1 MARRRHSNRR
11 RRRGNFGFL
20 YKLLSVLV
28 ICAAVVMA
36 LTLFFRVDTIE
47 VTGTKRYTEKDVIEA
62 SGIQLGDNLFLLN
75 KYEAAR
81 SIAEQL
87 PYIDIEDIRIRRELP
102 DTLLIDV
109 AECGTPLAV
118 IQDGSAWLL
127 SPKGKIVEQL
137 PASQA
142 GDYAVI
148 DGCELLAPS
157 VGTDIALSTEFANQQ
172 TSLLALLAALIVPQL
187 VQSVT
192 TFAGRLGAYE
202 ETIRGLL
209 VWVQNTFGIDTA
221 TAEQLVQMVGTALQN
236 WFGGLSRSAARAAA
250 DFVSGAA
257 GAAGNAVVALAAS
270 IYLLSGKEALLRA
283 ARACLHAALPP
294 RAAGSVLEICRL
306 ANKIFSGYIGGQLV
320 DALLV
325 GGETFALMSIFGLEY
340 APLLA
345 VLVGVTNIVPVLGPF
360 LGAVPGLIILL
371 LELPWKAAEFAII
384 IFVVQQVDGNFI
396 APRILGGATGL
407 PGLGVLLAIVVGGAW
422 FGIPGMVLGVPTLA
436 VLAALLKQAVGAG
449 LTARGLDE
457 NGEPRRNL
465 PGGLQEN

>member
-1 MARRRHSNRR
+1 MK
-11 RRRGNFGFL
+11 NFFDR
-20 YKLLSVLV
+20 
-28 ICAAVVMA
+28 APRTM
-36 LTLFFRVDTIE
+36 RD
-47 VTGTKRYTEKDVIEA
+47 
-62 SGIQLGDNLFLLN
+62 
-75 KYEAAR
+75 
-81 SIAEQL
+81 
-87 PYIDIEDIRIRRELP
+87 
-102 DTLLIDV
+102 
-109 AECGTPLAV
+109 
-118 IQDGSAWLL
+118 WLL
-127 SPKGKIVEQL
+127 LAAGVALVFAAAAQL
-137 PASQA
+137 PAVLRA
-142 GDYAVI
+142 GGA
-148 DGCELLAPS
+148 LLALLTPFGWGL
-157 VGTDIALSTEFANQQ
+157 VLAYVLDIPTRFFAQKLFGGRRGWALGVSYALFFGV
-172 TSLLALLAALIVPQL
+172 LALLAALVVPQL

-209 VWVQNTFGIDTA
+209 VWVQNTFGVDTA
-221 TAEQLVQMVGTALQN
+221 TAEQLVQTVGAALQN
-236 WFGGLSRSAARAAA
+236 WFGGLSRNAARAAA

-270 IYLLSGKEALLRA
+270 IYLLSGKEKLLHA

-294 RAAGSVLEICRL
+294 RAAGSVLGICRL

-371 LELPWKAAEFAII
+371 LEMPWKAAEFAII

-436 VLAALLKQAVGAG
+436 VAAALLKQAVCAG
-449 LTARGLDE
+449 LTARGIDE
-457 NGEPRRNL
+457 DGEPARNL
-465 PGGLQEN
+465 PEKP